1 MKKILVISSFPAP
14 YRVGVFKGLSDYYE
28 LDVFFTVDK
37 DQSRSKDYF
46 AKKEEFKYY
55 VLSNSDD
62 LRYFREC
69 VKKLK
74 QYDLVLAYDWY
85 LKDALMVEL
94 RCIMSGVPYIINCDG
109 AFTDEKSGMA
119 DIIKNTVKKFFIK
132 HSSLCFAGGR
142 NAEKYFEFY
151 GAKPEKIKIH
161 NFSSLYES
169 DILKAPVSQKKK
181 SEIKAQLNLKQR
193 RTVLSIGQFIHRKGF
208 DLLLE
213 AWEGLD
219 DRYQLVIIGG
229 GEEKDD
235 YVKIIKQHNYENVVI
250 IDFLPKETVFEHYRA
265 VDLFVLPTREDIWG
279 LVINEAM
286 ACGLSIVSSDR
297 CVAALELV
305 NNGING
311 CIVKSED
318 AIQLHNALDEMLAL
332 DNQKLYEMGRCSIAY
347 IKEYTVEAIVES
359 HIKNINKVI
368 EKNF

>member
-28 LDVFFTVDK
+28 LDVFLTVDK

-69 VKKLK
+69 VKNLK

-85 LKDALMVEL
+85 LKDALKVEL
-94 RCIMSGVPYIINCDG
+94 KCIMLGIPYIINCDG
-109 AFTDEKSGMA
+109 AFTDEKSGIA
-119 DIIKNTVKKFFIK
+119 DIIKNTVKRFFIR
-132 HSSLCFAGGR
+132 HSSLCFAGGY
-142 NAEKYFEFY
+142 NAAKYFEYY

-169 DILKAPVSQKKK
+169 DILKTPVSEETK
-181 SEIKAQLNLKQR
+181 SELKAQLNLKQR
-193 RTVLSIGQFIHRKGF
+193 RAVLSIGQFIHRKGF

-213 AWEGLD
+213 AWKGLD

-235 YVKIIKQHNYENVVI
+235 YVKIIKQYNYENVVL
-250 IDFLPKETVFEHYRA
+250 IDFLPKEKVFEYYRA

-286 ACGLSIVSSDR
+286 ACGLPIVSTDR
-297 CVAALELV
+297 CVAALELLKNSV
-305 NNGING
+305 NG
-311 CIVKSED
+311 CVVKSED

-332 DNQKLYEMGRCSIAY
+332 DNRRLREMGCCAISD
-347 IKEYTVEAIVES
+347 IKEYTIEATVKC
-359 HIKNINKVI
+359 HIKSINKLL
-368 EKNF
+368 EK